1 MDIDANELVVEHN
14 QAAAR
19 FETRIGDALAV
30 LEYKRRGKFIIF
42 PHTGVPKEL
51 EGHGIA
57 GRLSQVALDYARAE
71 HLTVIPLCPFV
82 AAYMREHP
90 EYSELVHPNYRAA
103 VSDNINRTTDE

>member
-1 MDIDANELVVEHN
+1 MNIDANELAVEHN

-19 FETRIGDALAV
+19 FETRISDALAV

-42 PHTGVPKEL
+42 PHTEVPKEL

-57 GRLSQVALDYARAE
+57 GRLSQAALDYAQAE
-71 HLTVIPLCPFV
+71 RLVVIPLCPFV

-90 EYSELVHPNYRAA
+90 EYAKLVHPNHRA
-103 VSDNINRTTDE
+103 VLSDNNNRTTDE